1 MLTREK
7 SESKGAECLTIFAKC
22 SLLLQIVQTS
32 EEGTLWADALMEGSQ
47 RSLSFSI
54 GTVNAR

>member
-47 RSLSFSI
+47 RSLSFSLL
-54 GTVNAR
+54 AL